1 MSVVLSS
8 SHGDKRLHVD
18 DDGQVEDDE
27 AHLLRRMTVMV
38 ILILTTVVTA
48 MHKVWWTDQGHFS
61 MKLEREAKGRDN

>member
-27 AHLLRRMTVMV
+27 AHLLRRMTVME

-48 MHKVWWTDQGHFS
+48 MHKVC
-61 MKLEREAKGRDN
+61 

>member
-38 ILILTTVVTA
+38 IQILTTVGGGGGGGLHCDCSAQSLLRWSVPL
-48 MHKVWWTDQGHFS
+48 F
-61 MKLEREAKGRDN
+61 N